1 MKSGGICREK
11 GERMSCPEKTISAVV
26 ITYKEFSY
34 VYETLDSIFA
44 QDYPAIEIVLTD
56 DGSPNFPEEELRTYI
71 ESHKGEN
78 IVGYVLAHS
87 DENVGTVKNI
97 NNGIRRASG
106 DFIKII
112 AGDDAYYDEHVFS
125 AQMACFDADSEL
137 MIVTGRTCECDAEMQ
152 PIYKQQVDN
161 TNNALPTLFSMEPK
175 AYFKRCAKEH
185 LFPLV
190 TQALLF
196 RRSFFE
202 ESGYYDERYFL
213 LEDPPME
220 KRIITSRVP
229 VAAADCTVVKHRASV
244 GVSANEQFFAKK
256 QSKYFLDLANY
267 VKNELMTRPEYFPP
281 FRTKQ
286 KYKRELFRYR
296 MSVADSK
303 KEKILLALKNIDTAF
318 WFIVLAPSRAWEKIK
333 RLVKRRKH

>member
-1 MKSGGICREK
+1 
-11 GERMSCPEKTISAVV
+11 MSYPEKTISAVV

-34 VYETLDSIFA
+34 IYETLDSIFA
-44 QDYPAIEIVLTD
+44 QDYPAIEIVVTD
-56 DGSPNFPEEELRTYI
+56 DGSPEFPEEKLRGYI

-87 DENVGTVKNI
+87 PENVGTVKNI
-97 NNGIRRASG
+97 NEGIRRSSG

-112 AGDDAYYDEHVFS
+112 AGDDAYYDGHVFS
-125 AQMACFDADSEL
+125 AQMACFDRDPDL
-137 MIVTGRTCECDAEMQ
+137 MIVTGRICECNEKMQ
-152 PIYKQQVDN
+152 PIYKEQVES
-161 TNNALPTLFSMEPK
+161 TNKALPTIFSMEPK
-175 AYFKRCAKEH
+175 AYFKRCKKEH

-190 TQALLF
+190 TQALLI
-196 RRSFFE
+196 RKSFFE
-202 ESGYYDERYFL
+202 QYGCYDERYCL

-220 KRIITSRVP
+220 KRIIISRVP

-256 QSKYFLDLANY
+256 QSKYFLDLVNY

-286 KYKRELFRYR
+286 RYKREWFRYR
-296 MSVADSK
+296 MSVAESQ
-303 KEKILLALKNIDTAF
+303 KEKLLLAIQNVGTAF
-318 WFIVLAPSRAWEKIK
+318 WFVILNPSRAWDKVRRVFK
-333 RLVKRRKH
+333 RTTKR